1 MSCMRDMMLKLK
13 DMLKQ
18 SSSVSL
24 TTDAAKMPT
33 GLSYSAITG
42 HWISS
47 GWELLSAVLA
57 VSISNI
63 SHTAQ
68 EIGSLIMELG
78 IKYTLDDRLD
88 AIATDNG
95 ANFVAAMEDL
105 LENGICEEH
114 PKNASASTNA
124 TSELI
129 AVFRKLVNKIH
140 GCSLLT
146 ENLRSA
152 QSGGP
157 IINLLVEDEQDDGEH
172 QVNEGASDAAPKDAS
187 FHSSPRGHTLKLI
200 KVVITKW
207 NSTYYML
214 APCVL
219 LDVPLRKL
227 VEELGLEGPADNNWS
242 TAQLLCDFMKPF
254 QVVTD
259 YLQGETYPTLGSLSR
274 KISQLMLYLSRP
286 KPPQSWGLGKTC
298 ADLPKAVSFKEE
310 YDVQLRLHEN
320 RAVESTTHL
329 DPNGMV
335 ENATTHNSLLL
346 QYLHEVP
353 RYSSFICPFR
363 TCIFKSQADPEKKK
377 ASVRDSYK
385 TDPEKKKASVRDS
398 YKADP
403 EKKKASVR
411 DSYKA
416 DPEKKKAS
424 VRDSYKAD
432 PEKKAPQ
439 QQSLP
444 SPPPAAELPS
454 PPPAAELPSL
464 PPAAELTSPPPAAEL
479 PSPPPAAAGS
489 SSSSAAPTAHQQ
501 QSCPHRPPP
510 AAAAAVAPL
519 QYWHQCPTTTSP
531 AHGSHGLT
539 RLPRTL
545 MKVKWLQHSP
555 IHFIA

>member
-1 MSCMRDMMLKLK
+1 MIDELHEDMMLKLK

-298 ADLPKAVSFKEE
+298 ADLPKAVSC
-310 YDVQLRLHEN
+310 LRDFVLADIKRRGDTGNLLLGMASSCGSTSHKLIV
-320 RAVESTTHL
+320 ADTSTTA
-329 DPNGMV
+329 DNQT
-335 ENATTHNSLLL
+335 ATSEGN
-346 QYLHEVP
+346 
-353 RYSSFICPFR
+353 
-363 TCIFKSQADPEKKK
+363 ADPEKKK

-432 PEKKAPQ
+432 PEKKAPVRD
-439 QQSLP
+439 SYKADP
-444 SPPPAAELPS
+444 N
-454 PPPAAELPSL
+454 
-464 PPAAELTSPPPAAEL
+464 
-479 PSPPPAAAGS
+479 
-489 SSSSAAPTAHQQ
+489 
-501 QSCPHRPPP
+501 
-510 AAAAAVAPL
+510 
-519 QYWHQCPTTTSP
+519 
-531 AHGSHGLT
+531 
-539 RLPRTL
+539 
-545 MKVKWLQHSP
+545 
-555 IHFIA
+555 

>member
-1 MSCMRDMMLKLK
+1 MPGRTKVTKMIDELYEDMILKLK

-114 PKNASASTNA
+114 VRCACHTLQLSIKNHFDPPKPKNASASTNA

-214 APCVL
+214 ALCVL

-298 ADLPKAVSFKEE
+298 ADLPKAVSC
-310 YDVQLRLHEN
+310 LRDFVLADIKRRGDTGN
-320 RAVESTTHL
+320 
-329 DPNGMV
+329 
-335 ENATTHNSLLL
+335 LLL
-346 QYLHEVP
+346 
-353 RYSSFICPFR
+353 
-363 TCIFKSQADPEKKK
+363 
-377 ASVRDSYK
+377 
-385 TDPEKKKASVRDS
+385 
-398 YKADP
+398 
-403 EKKKASVR
+403 
-411 DSYKA
+411 
-416 DPEKKKAS
+416 
-424 VRDSYKAD
+424 
-432 PEKKAPQ
+432 
-439 QQSLP
+439 
-444 SPPPAAELPS
+444 
-454 PPPAAELPSL
+454 
-464 PPAAELTSPPPAAEL
+464 
-479 PSPPPAAAGS
+479 GM
-489 SSSSAAPTAHQQ
+489 
-501 QSCPHRPPP
+501 
-510 AAAAAVAPL
+510 AAVVD
-519 QYWHQCPTTTSP
+519 
-531 AHGSHGLT
+531 
-539 RLPRTL
+539 PRHISL
-545 MKVKWLQHSP
+545 
-555 IHFIA
+555 